1 MNKILTI
8 VLLLMAFFC
17 TCQTVF
23 ASDPSSG
30 EFYHCEDEFG
40 SYESSFPCEDTP
52 GIVCCDFCYERFSEN
67 MEHCP
72 KEIWCI
78 LCKNYHHA
86 EEECE
91 KTENEN
97 EEEDNNHLG
106 GGGNGTKTDEDDD
119 RNVINEENNNSN
131 NDEGTT
137 TITIEPQNPT
147 VLPSGEIRVML
158 PNYNNQSLLVKYEN
172 YENCMDVAKE
182 LMFKLN
188 GDSIV
193 GSVTNVLRT
202 AFREGDSVIYDL
214 NAALEALD
222 IIIRHIDAN
231 RSIMVGIDYGFSTQ
245 EQNNFDKITD
255 HFVPIVGYGKDS
267 NGNWYLQFLES
278 GSSLEENQFK
288 EENRLTLDTDRGCW
302 EWSPYEDIDYTYRV
316 THVRPNDGQ

>member
-17 TCQTVF
+17 TRQTVF

-52 GIVCCDFCYERFSEN
+52 GIVCCKICSERFSEN
-67 MEHCP
+67 MQHCP
-72 KEIWCI
+72 KEIWCQ

-86 EEECE
+86 EEECVKNE
-91 KTENEN
+91 DENEDEN
-97 EEEDNNHLG
+97 EDDDSDFEEEKGDF
-106 GGGNGTKTDEDDD
+106 DEDDED
-119 RNVINEENNNSN
+119 DQPIIDNS
-131 NDEGTT
+131 TP
-137 TITIEPQNPT
+137 I
-147 VLPSGEIRVML
+147 VLPSAIVKAML
-158 PNYNNQSLLVKYEN
+158 PHYNDYSLLVKYEN
-172 YENCMDVAKE
+172 YQDCMDVTKE
-182 LMFKLN
+182 LMYKLN
-188 GDSIV
+188 GDSIT
-193 GSVTNVLRT
+193 GSVTNVFRT

-222 IIIRHIDAN
+222 IIIRHIDAK

-278 GSSLEENQFK
+278 GSSLEENQFN